1 LVTLTGPGGVG
12 KSRLALRSAAE
23 RRRAFHGGVWLVELT
38 DLRDPEL
45 LDRVVAAA
53 VGVPEQPSE
62 PALGTLIEWLG
73 SERVLLLLDNC
84 EHLLDACAELTTR
97 LLRACPGL
105 RILATSREPLNVA
118 GELTLTVPP
127 LTLPPAIGSDLQIL
141 PSVSTLGQYGAVSLF
156 VDRATAVVPTFRL
169 TGDNYVAVAG
179 VCRSLDGLPLA
190 IELAAVRLRVLTP
203 EQLLERLAD
212 RYRVLTKAPHGGQEH
227 QQTLRA
233 SIDWSYALCTAAEQ
247 RLWARLAVF
256 SGGFELDAVEAICSD
271 EAVPAEAMLDLV
283 AGLID
288 KSILSREEYRY
299 GVRYRMLE
307 SFREYAVEK
316 LTEHHESEALT
327 RRHRDWHEQLMLRVN
342 SEWIS
347 QRQEYWLERLPHE
360 HPNLRLTFDYCRNA
374 DGGAETALR
383 ILVTIPP
390 AYLWARNLLGE
401 TRSWLAQILA
411 GNVTP
416 GPLRARGLL
425 LAAQLAIAQGDLD
438 AAAGPLA
445 EGRQLAQ
452 KYQDPAAL
460 AFAGY
465 ACANA
470 AMYAGDLPAALTYF
484 AEALAACVRL
494 DTLNQ
499 RLDVLL
505 GLAIANGLV
514 GDEQHAVAY
523 HEQIVALTKPLNERF
538 NRSNSLWALGLAAWR
553 NGDHE
558 RSAELQRQALRL
570 KWEIDDRL
578 GAALSVEA
586 LAAAEALD
594 DPRRAATLLGA
605 AESVW
610 RTGGT
615 RQESQQHLAGYHD
628 ECVQRARQRLGKAA
642 YGKAFRRGLGLSPED
657 AVAYALDDTF
667 EDPFDGAADDPW
679 PTRSHGLDSPSP
691 TALTR
696 RERQVAE
703 LIGHGLSN
711 KDIAG
716 TLVIAQRTA
725 EGHVE
730 NILAKLGFR
739 SRSQIASWVTRTGTP
754 DPNPP

>member
-1 LVTLTGPGGVG
+1 MALATARVSGGAIPADLTSFVGREHELSEVRRCLSAGRLVTLTGPGGVG
-12 KSRLALRSAAE
+12 KSRLALRAAAE
-23 RRRAFHGGVWLVELT
+23 RRRAFQGGVWLVELT

-53 VGVPEQPSE
+53 IGVTEHSGQP
-62 PALGTLIEWLG
+62 PLGTLIEWLG
-73 SERVLLLLDNC
+73 TERVLLLLDNC
-84 EHLLDACAELTTR
+84 EHLLDACAEVTTR

-118 GELTLTVPP
+118 GEMTLTVPP
-127 LTLPPAIGSDLQIL
+127 LTLPPVRLSDLQVL

-156 VDRATAVVPTFRL
+156 VDRATAVLPTFRL
-169 TGDNYVAVAG
+169 TGDNCAAVAG
-179 VCRSLDGLPLA
+179 VCHRLDGLPLA

-212 RYRVLTKAPHGGQEH
+212 RYRVLAKAQHGGQEH

-233 SIDWSYALCTAAEQ
+233 SIDWSFALCTPQEQ

-271 EAVPAEAMLDLV
+271 EAVPGEAMLDLV

-316 LTEHHESEALT
+316 LAEHGESAQLAC
-327 RRHRDWHEQLMLRVN
+327 RHRNWHEQLMRRVN

-360 HPNLRLTFDYCRNA
+360 HPNLRVTFDYCRSA
-374 DGGAETALR
+374 AGGAEAALR
-383 ILVTIPP
+383 ILVAIPP

-401 TRSWLAQILA
+401 TRDWLVQILA
-411 GNVTP
+411 GNVQP

-452 KYQDPAAL
+452 QYKDPAAL

-465 ACANA
+465 ASANA
-470 AMYAGDLPAALTYF
+470 AMYAGDLAAALTFF
-484 AEALAACVRL
+484 AEALTACESL

-505 GLAIANGLV
+505 GLAIASGLG
-514 GDEQHAVAY
+514 GDEQRAVAC

-553 NGDHE
+553 QGDRQ

-578 GAALSVEA
+578 GA
-586 LAAAEALD
+586 
-594 DPRRAATLLGA
+594 
-605 AESVW
+605 
-610 RTGGT
+610 
-615 RQESQQHLAGYHD
+615 
-628 ECVQRARQRLGKAA
+628 
-642 YGKAFRRGLGLSPED
+642 
-657 AVAYALDDTF
+657 
-667 EDPFDGAADDPW
+667 
-679 PTRSHGLDSPSP
+679 
-691 TALTR
+691 
-696 RERQVAE
+696 
-703 LIGHGLSN
+703 
-711 KDIAG
+711 
-716 TLVIAQRTA
+716 
-725 EGHVE
+725 
-730 NILAKLGFR
+730 
-739 SRSQIASWVTRTGTP
+739 
-754 DPNPP
+754 